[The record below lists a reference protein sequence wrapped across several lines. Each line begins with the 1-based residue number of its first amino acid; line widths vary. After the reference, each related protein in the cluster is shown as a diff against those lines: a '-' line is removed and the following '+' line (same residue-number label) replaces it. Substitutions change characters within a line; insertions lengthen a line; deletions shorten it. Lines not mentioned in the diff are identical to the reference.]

1 MKNYIIKGFEQ
12 KRAVH
17 FKYYEKIAH
26 LESDK
31 WGMVGK
37 FLPLIDTDKWIDDA
51 CSIVG
56 NYKTGYEIEYI
67 SYIDEEGSEHWNQFW
82 GFNRPITA
90 KLKDKGQ
97 LLLEF
102 LQYQKYYRA

>member
-1 MKNYIIKGFEQ
+1 MKDYIIKRCEQ
-12 KRAVH
+12 KKAVH

-26 LESDK
+26 LESDD
-31 WGMVGK
+31 WRIAGC
-37 FLPLIDTDKWIDDA
+37 FLPLINTERWIDDS
-51 CSIVG
+51 CSING

-67 SYIDEEGSEHWNQFW
+67 SYIDDDGNEHWNQFY
-82 GFNRPITA
+82 GFGRTCNQ

-102 LQYQKYYRA
+102 LQGNKYYRA